1 MERKALL
8 GVIERAVVLPRRLAD
23 ATASR
28 KTAAAIVAPL
38 AALIQRRNARAARAL
53 LRLGDLPFD
62 ILREIIVG
70 YPDVAQTVGI
80 RIELPIAGRQ
90 FERSAFFRAAQTAF
104 AGGAAEV
111 GDANGVLCQLVGRL
125 AGAGQRATIEIHAEG
140 VERLDEDPRLGLAD
154 RQSNLNDV
162 VRNCTRGDTGPSA
175 RGPIIA
181 QLEAQPDVAE
191 RARLLDEFIRDGLV
205 AHYMALLSAFRDQRA
220 VTADMLMPGVVSRMS
235 GWLRLDPA
243 DAVDFDAAA
252 TLLMNETDLFTALDR
267 NMALPRPMP
276 SVLTTALVE
285 LPFLERR
292 RLLKRLYRQAQTG
305 IDVAH
310 LIVLASLCYEAGALR
325 QRIVHALW
333 DRLVHVCAERAY
345 LQLEILR
352 WVINEL
358 SRSEATRAWSAQAL
372 LAIAWSHANETM
384 RLLQRNRIDPR
395 AIATS
400 LNARLYPYEERL
412 FGRRD
417 VREDVAHPGNVHP
430 ETYTMACADM
440 VVRTGLQIDQQSR
453 AGILGLLL
461 TRGENGRPKGFA
473 TSLLWRNDE
482 LPDSMGSIFAR
493 SWVDQGGD
501 LFADILNTTIREWRD
516 EVPEGDPFPW
526 LRFSAAHGD
535 CESMNA
541 ADRELLFAAAENLD
555 QAAVDWASV
564 EERTRFSMV
573 MFRFHLQTDD
583 LRRRLRVLWESEVR
597 RVSALAD
604 TEVRREAV
612 DILLKTAVDLCD
624 DAEQKRRIEQFA
636 VLLGLLRRTLRTGT
650 FALDDVITMLHARL
664 APASARHFD
673 PLIVAVRLR

>member
-23 ATASR
+23 ATAPR

-38 AALIQRRNARAARAL
+38 AALIQRRNAQAARAL

-70 YPDVAQTVGI
+70 YPDIAQTVGI
-80 RIELPIAGRQ
+80 RIEIPIAGRQ
-90 FERSAFFRAAQTAF
+90 FERAAFFRAAQTAF
-104 AGGAAEV
+104 ADGASEV
-111 GDANGVLCQLVGRL
+111 GDVNGVLCQLVGRPS
-125 AGAGQRATIEIHAEG
+125 GDGQRAAIEIHAEG
-140 VERLDEDPRLGLAD
+140 VERVDEDPRLGLAD
-154 RQSNLNDV
+154 RQSNLDDV
-162 VRNCTRGDTGPSA
+162 VRNCTRGDTGPAA
-175 RGPIIA
+175 RGPIVA

-205 AHYMALLSAFRDQRA
+205 AHYTALLSAFRDQRA

-235 GWLRLDPA
+235 GWLRIDRA

-252 TLLMNETDLFTALDR
+252 TLLMSETDLFTALDR

-276 SVLTTALVE
+276 TVLTTALVE

-310 LIVLASLCYEAGALR
+310 LIVLASLSYETGALR
-325 QRIVHALW
+325 QRIVHVLW
-333 DRLVHVCAERAY
+333 DRLTQVCAERAF
-345 LQLEILR
+345 LQLDILR

-358 SRSEATRAWSAQAL
+358 SRSEATRAWSTEAL

-384 RLLQRNRIDPR
+384 RLLLGNRIDPR

-412 FGRRD
+412 LGRRD
-417 VREDVAHPGNVHP
+417 VREDVAHPGNVQP

-440 VVRTGLQIDQQSR
+440 VVRAGLQIDQQSR

-461 TRGENGRPKGFA
+461 TRGENGRPNGFA
-473 TSLLWRNDE
+473 ASLLWRNDE
-482 LPDSMGSIFAR
+482 LPDSMGSIFAW
-493 SWVDQGGD
+493 SWVDQGDD

-516 EVPEGDPFPW
+516 DVPEADPFPW

-555 QAAVDWASV
+555 QAPVDWASV
-564 EERTRFSMV
+564 EERTRFGMV
-573 MFRFHLQTDD
+573 MFRFHLLTDD
-583 LRRRLRVLWESEVR
+583 VRRRLRVLWESEVR

-604 TEVRREAV
+604 SEVRREAV
-612 DILLKTAVDLCD
+612 DILFKTTVDLCD
-624 DAEQKRRIEQFA
+624 DADPNRKIEQFA
-636 VLLGLLRRTLRTGT
+636 ALLGLLRRTLRTGT
-650 FALDDVITMLHARL
+650 FALDNVITMLHARL